1 MMFKPSKK
9 VLELWEKYNE
19 AYDAGDLEEYERLH
33 AEYMKLYTKESDE
46 FRSKIAEQFLL
57 NNIVKAR
64 LWACF
69 FDRDKVKN
77 AIYEKWLDGRL
88 VIMDVGCF
96 GD

>member
-46 FRSKIAEQFLL
+46 SE
-57 NNIVKAR
+57 VKCRAVF
-64 LWACF
+64 A
-69 FDRDKVKN
+69 K
-77 AIYEKWLDGRL
+77 
-88 VIMDVGCF
+88 
-96 GD
+96 